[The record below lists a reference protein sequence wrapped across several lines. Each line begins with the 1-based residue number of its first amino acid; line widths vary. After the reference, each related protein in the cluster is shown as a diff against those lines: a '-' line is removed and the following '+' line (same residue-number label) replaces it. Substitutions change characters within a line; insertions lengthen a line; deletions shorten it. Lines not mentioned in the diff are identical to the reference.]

1 MQGLMIEGGQG
12 LDLIGLRGAAA
23 LLHRTQTC
31 LDTCGELLATHTLNP
46 FNQLLHASVGA
57 DAETDGALSHPG
69 RKKEVG
75 GC

>member
-1 MQGLMIEGGQG
+1 MQGLAIEGGQRV
-12 LDLIGLRGAAA
+12 DLKGLRGAAA
-23 LLHRTQTC
+23 LLHRPQPC
-31 LDTCGELLATHTLNP
+31 LDAGGELLATHALNP
-46 FNQLLHASVGA
+46 FHQLFHASVGA